1 MSSSNAQDHALDAPW
16 LKFTFFQVD
25 PTWRRLPDDE
35 RDEARCEL
43 RAAIEAFT
51 DIDTFPYS
59 TVGMKS
65 DAELLLWNW
74 ADSPDRIQ
82 DFIGQVRAAGLGRYL
97 DVTHSML
104 GRVRK
109 SRYVRRPSSQEQAI
123 DVEDHERYLIV
134 YPFTKTID
142 WYLMS
147 EQARQGMMN
156 EHIKVGKQFPSVRQV
171 LAYSTGLDDQEF
183 IVVYETN
190 ELVDFQDLVI
200 ALRDTEARRYTDRDT
215 PIFTCVYRPLD
226 ECLKLLG

>member
-1 MSSSNAQDHALDAPW
+1 MSSSDAQDHALERPW
-16 LKFTFFQVD
+16 LKFTFFNVD

-43 RAAIEAFT
+43 RSAIESFEG
-51 DIDTFPYS
+51 IDTFPYS
-59 TVGMKS
+59 TVGMKADS
-65 DAELLLWNW
+65 ELLLWNW
-74 ADSPDRIQ
+74 ADRPDRIQ
-82 DFIGQVRAAGLGRYL
+82 DFIGHVRAAGLGRYL

-123 DVEDHERYLIV
+123 NVEDHERYLIV

-156 EHIKVGKQFPSVRQV
+156 EHIKVGKQYPSVRQV

-183 IVVYETN
+183 IVVYETD

-200 ALRDTEARRYTDRDT
+200 ALRDTEARRYTHRDT
-215 PIFTCVYRPLD
+215 PIFTCVYRPLE
-226 ECLKLLG
+226 ECLALLG

>member
-1 MSSSNAQDHALDAPW
+1 MGSTTAQDHALAFPW
-16 LKFTFFQVD
+16 LKFTFLKAD
-25 PTWRRLPDDE
+25 PNWRRLPEAE
-35 RDEARCEL
+35 REQARQEL
-43 RAAIEAFT
+43 QAAIESFEE
-51 DIDTFPYS
+51 IDTFPYS
-59 TVGMKS
+59 TVGMKPES
-65 DAELLLWNW
+65 ELLLWNW

-82 DFIGQVRAAGLGRYL
+82 DFLGHVRTAGLGRYL

-104 GRVRK
+104 GRVRQ
-109 SRYVRRPSSQEQAI
+109 SRYVRRPTSQEQAI

-183 IVVYETN
+183 IVVYETD

-200 ALRDTEARRYTDRDT
+200 ALRNTEARRYTERDT
-215 PIFTCVYRPLD
+215 PIFTCIHRPLD
-226 ECLKLLG
+226 ACLRLLG